1 MVKPARA
8 STPVQTLIAGL
19 ISGVVLVTV
28 SFIVQEPP
36 SARQRVTPAGGSSAR
51 SSASSGAAGN
61 GTVPAAP
68 RQGDEVPVQRI
79 RTHAP
84 DASAEL
90 KESLGQFMDETVR
103 QVADGKAASEKARR
117 SPLEIL
123 QAARERGADNDPVA
137 YRLELEEM
145 LRRSPEKAVEVAR
158 LLVEE
163 MNASDGALLF
173 QTALLLSA
181 NQDAETTEVLLAGLQ
196 HADPAARPEVVFAL
210 RGGEGPRVGIAL
222 LDLWSEELDPDV
234 RARAGS
240 VLSERVMDL
249 TRGQQDQA
257 RKVARQ
263 QLLVGDERRCAAA
276 GDVLGAL
283 PPSAMDRRT
292 LIMMLR
298 GSLDTHRRLAALRAL
313 ASSGSSV
320 DDLAADLE
328 AIVADRDTPDD
339 MKALARHLLQQR

>member
-1 MVKPARA
+1 MAKSARA
-8 STPVQTLIAGL
+8 ATPFQTLVGGVVC
-19 ISGVVLVTV
+19 GVVLVTV
-28 SFIVQEPP
+28 SFLAQERP
-36 SARQRVTPAGGSSAR
+36 AERRRVAAPGGSSR
-51 SSASSGAAGN
+51 PASNATAPG
-61 GTVPAAP
+61 AP

-84 DASAEL
+84 DVNAEL
-90 KESLGQFMDETVR
+90 KESLGQFMGETMR
-103 QVADGKAASEKARR
+103 QVAEGKAASEKARR
-117 SPLEIL
+117 SPREIL
-123 QAARERGADNDPVA
+123 EAARERGADNDPVA
-137 YRLELEEM
+137 YRLELEEL

-158 LLVEE
+158 LLVEV
-163 MNASDGALLF
+163 MDASDGALLF
-173 QTALLLSA
+173 QTALLLAAS
-181 NQDAETTEVLLAGLQ
+181 QDAETTEVLLAGLQ

-210 RGGEGPRVGIAL
+210 RGGEGPRVGVAL
-222 LDLWSEELDPDV
+222 LDLWSGELDTDV

-240 VLSERVMDL
+240 VLSERMKNL

-283 PPSAMDRRT
+283 PPSDLDRKT